1 MYCKHVLVL
10 IKIGSYQ
17 VFTTEKR
24 VSQMGFQVVLKSLA
38 LQAIYRITHFKE
50 WGQMRVLRKSKR
62 RDSMVFF
69 LGAIFLSFIGIFLP
83 GIPREQLQPFY
94 FNMFF

>member
-1 MYCKHVLVL
+1 MYRKHVLVL
-10 IKIGSYQ
+10 IKRGSDQ

-50 WGQMRVLRKSKR
+50 LGQIRTLGKSKKR
-62 RDSMVFF
+62 FHGLLPWGNFS
-69 LGAIFLSFIGIFLP
+69 IFYRYFPTSL
-83 GIPREQLQPFY
+83 PREQLQPFL
-94 FNMFF
+94 FKLFF